1 MSLQPNPLGCK
12 DTLFWLKI
20 DSFRAFSRISFC
32 QIIRGSISEWNAFS
46 YPAVI
51 KNWVAA
57 PFRMLISSLGI
68 NCNLQPLGMKW
79 FFLQVKQ
86 SIPWDEIQPSGC
98 KTQFFLSAGYEIP
111 QFNMLLFSRF
121 FYFFSFWISTT
132 LEEWI
137 WIVAESQSWPSKI
150 ILRLKFW
157 ALMIRRWQLCK
168 FSVWLGKPLEPVLE
182 DITNDV
188 KDWAYTGSQ
197 I

>member
-1 MSLQPNPLGCK
+1 MRMSLQSNPLGCK

-46 YPAVI
+46 YPVVI

-111 QFNMLLFSRF
+111 HFRLVLGTLFLREISMPF
-121 FYFFSFWISTT
+121 ICTLDEKLCPKNLESFYLNFYRI
-132 LEEWI
+132 
-137 WIVAESQSWPSKI
+137 
-150 ILRLKFW
+150 
-157 ALMIRRWQLCK
+157 
-168 FSVWLGKPLEPVLE
+168 GKNL
-182 DITNDV
+182 
-188 KDWAYTGSQ
+188 
-197 I
+197 